1 MRAAG
6 IIISLSPGEPSRT
19 LRAVVKD
26 MAGDLLPGVSVDVAS
41 AATKFVV
48 GRVGTSVDI
57 PMQIGSLAESVTV
70 TASSPRVAHLSFH
83 YSRR

>member
-1 MRAAG
+1 
-6 IIISLSPGEPSRT
+6 
-19 LRAVVKD
+19 
-26 MAGDLLPGVSVDVAS
+26 
-41 AATKFVV
+41 VV

-57 PMQIGSLAESVTV
+57 PMQIGSLAKSVTV